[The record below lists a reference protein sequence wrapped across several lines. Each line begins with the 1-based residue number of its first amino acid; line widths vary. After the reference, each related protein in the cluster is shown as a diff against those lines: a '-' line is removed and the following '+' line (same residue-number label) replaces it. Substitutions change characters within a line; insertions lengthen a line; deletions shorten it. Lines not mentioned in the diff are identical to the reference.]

1 MMTKKQFN
9 EYLEQANTIAISGH
23 VRPDGDCTGSCLALA
38 RYIRDNWSE
47 KEVQVFLQPI
57 RDSFLFL
64 PDADKIAHESDQ
76 KEYDLFVCCDCGEEE
91 RLGDFKEL
99 YRNAKFRI
107 CVDHHISNDGFGDE
121 SHIISTGSSTCE
133 LLYGLMDSEKVSKET
148 ATALYLGIV
157 HDTGVFKHSNTTK
170 ATMIAAG
177 ELLEKGVDNSY
188 IIDETFYAKTYMQN
202 QVLGRALM
210 ESQTMLDGKVI
221 FSSLDQS
228 IMEFYGC
235 ASADIDGVIDQL
247 RITKGVEVAI
257 FLYEIAPGEYKVS
270 MRSNHE
276 VNVSQIAKMYGGGGH
291 VKAAGC
297 IMQGTVQDII
307 PQLVAKIAVQLDAE
321 EVK

>member
-38 RYIRDNWSE
+38 NYIRDNW
-47 KEVQVFLQPI
+47 KDKKVQVFLEPI

-64 PDADKIAHESDQ
+64 PGADQIAHKSDHMA
-76 KEYDLFVCCDCGEEE
+76 YDLFVCCDCGEEE
-91 RLGDFKEL
+91 RLGEFKEL

-107 CVDHHISNDGFGDE
+107 CVDHHVSNDGFGDQ
-121 SHIISTGSSTCE
+121 SLIDPTGSSTCE
-133 LLYGLMDSEKVSKET
+133 LMYGLMDSEKVSKDT

-170 ATMIAAG
+170 TTMIAAG

-210 ESQTMLDGKVI
+210 ESQRILDGKVI
-221 FSSLDQS
+221 FSSMS
-228 IMEFYGC
+228 KSMMEFYEC
-235 ASADIDGVIDQL
+235 VPADLDGVIDQL

-257 FLYEIAPGEYKVS
+257 FLYEIGLQEYKVS
-270 MRSNHE
+270 MRSNNK
-276 VNVSQIAKMYGGGGH
+276 VNVSKIAKMYGGGGH
-291 VKAAGC
+291 IKAAGC
-297 IMQGTVQDII
+297 TMTGTVHDVINN
-307 PQLVAKIAVQLDAE
+307 LVAQIAMQLEAE
-321 EVK
+321 E